1 MPDPDHR
8 RPTMRDVAER
18 AGVSFKTVSRV
29 VNHEGGVRP
38 EPVDSVRAAVAELGY
53 RPDDR
58 ARRLRQGDSRAGTI
72 GFVLVDIA
80 NPFFSS
86 IMRGIEAVAQEHDTL
101 LLAASTDGDQDRENQ
116 IVNAFVARRVDGLIV
131 VSSGSAD
138 GPLAVELDRGSP
150 VVFLDLE
157 PSNLR
162 GDLVRGDHFGGS
174 VLATEH
180 LLAHGHVD
188 IAFFGDES
196 SVFSARLRREGF
208 CEAMHAAGLRVDDER
223 IVHGRH
229 TDDVWREIIRDY
241 MRRPKA
247 PTAMFTAQNFVTLGA
262 VGALHDLDLHHRV
275 AMVGFDEITLAD
287 AIEPGITTVPQH
299 PLELGRAAA
308 RQLFARI
315 EGSDEP
321 FVHLVAPSTVIE
333 RGSGEIRPDQV
344 EKTVEARFVPR
355 ESPSSPSA
363 IRFIT

>member
-1 MPDPDHR
+1 
-8 RPTMRDVAER
+8 
-18 AGVSFKTVSRV
+18 
-29 VNHEGGVRP
+29 
-38 EPVDSVRAAVAELGY
+38 
-53 RPDDR
+53 
-58 ARRLRQGDSRAGTI
+58 
-72 GFVLVDIA
+72 
-80 NPFFSS
+80 
-86 IMRGIEAVAQEHDTL
+86 
-101 LLAASTDGDQDRENQ
+101 
-116 IVNAFVARRVDGLIV
+116 
-131 VSSGSAD
+131 
-138 GPLAVELDRGSP
+138 
-150 VVFLDLE
+150 
-157 PSNLR
+157 
-162 GDLVRGDHFGGS
+162 
-174 VLATEH
+174 
-180 LLAHGHVD
+180 
-188 IAFFGDES
+188 
-196 SVFSARLRREGF
+196 
-208 CEAMHAAGLRVDDER
+208 
-223 IVHGRH
+223 
-229 TDDVWREIIRDY
+229 